1 MYYCFPI
8 NRVQVKSVQSRRK
21 HLHKMIRQSKN
32 EEYVNHMLVLVRMH
46 FQ

>member
-8 NRVQVKSVQSRRK
+8 NPVQVKLVRSRRK
-21 HLHKMIRQSKN
+21 YLHKMIRKSKN